1 VIPQEAASEHGGG
14 ASWQNKGATHSLPAP
29 SLPAENVEES
39 QLQRDLLTT
48 SGYPEGGKCLF
59 VPANELL
66 QQANFVS
73 FYRSLKTLVHRTLSP
88 RDDLS
93 FRAEGEVEETAS
105 TRTLMATTKAAAF
118 AVKAA
123 AFVLGFALV
132 AAALTAWLPAVRPQP
147 IEAKLDWLAAHG
159 ERYDTFFIGSS
170 RIYRQIIPEL
180 FDSEMERLGIQT
192 KSFNLSADGMRPP
205 EDELVLERAFR
216 SRKSP
221 VLFLVSE
228 CNPIDSGLSEEDSG
242 TARAVHWHDTPRLMR
257 LWRSCW
263 TEAPSKPWTRRV
275 PRILRRLRD
284 FPVHAQ
290 HWILNCVR
298 LGQGNAVLLERL
310 FEPRPLDESKH
321 VGAAGYRPPRNSE
334 QMTGSVLR
342 AYQKHFAAAL
352 KTPARLDTGDS
363 ESQAAIDW
371 KKALAEGHGGELV
384 LIASPFFRPEI
395 FVPEK
400 RAGIMLLDYSDPERY
415 PSLYAPENRRDPG
428 HLNVRGAEIYTR
440 LVARQIAAG
449 INPQK

>member
-1 VIPQEAASEHGGG
+1 M
-14 ASWQNKGATHSLPAP
+14 
-29 SLPAENVEES
+29 
-39 QLQRDLLTT
+39 
-48 SGYPEGGKCLF
+48 
-59 VPANELL
+59 
-66 QQANFVS
+66 S
-73 FYRSLKTLVHRTLSP
+73 FYRSLKTLVNRTRAHRDELSC
-88 RDDLS
+88 
-93 FRAEGEVEETAS
+93 RAEADLEETVRA
-105 TRTLMATTKAAAF
+105 RTFKAATKAAAF

-123 AFVLGFALV
+123 AFVVGFALV

-159 ERYDTFFIGSS
+159 EQYDTFFIGSS

-180 FDSEMERLGIQT
+180 FDSEMEQLGIRT

-205 EDELVLERAFR
+205 EDELVLERAFA
-216 SRKSP
+216 SRKNP
-221 VLFLVSE
+221 VRFLVSE
-228 CNPIDSGLSEEDSG
+228 CNPIDSGLSAEDAG
-242 TARAVHWHDTPRLMR
+242 TARAVHWHDTPRLRR

-263 TEAPSKPWTRRV
+263 TEAPSKPWTSRV

-284 FPVHAQ
+284 FPAHAQ

-298 LGQGNAVLLERL
+298 LGQGNAVLSERL
-310 FEPRPLDESKH
+310 FGPIPVDGSKH

-334 QMTGSVLR
+334 QMTGNVLR
-342 AYQKHFAAAL
+342 VYQKHFAAAV
-352 KTPARLDTGDS
+352 KTPARRDTGDS

-371 KKALAEGHGGELV
+371 KKALAARHGGELV

-395 FVPEK
+395 FMPEI

-415 PSLYAPENRRDPG
+415 PNLYAPENRRDPG

-449 INPQK
+449 INPQR